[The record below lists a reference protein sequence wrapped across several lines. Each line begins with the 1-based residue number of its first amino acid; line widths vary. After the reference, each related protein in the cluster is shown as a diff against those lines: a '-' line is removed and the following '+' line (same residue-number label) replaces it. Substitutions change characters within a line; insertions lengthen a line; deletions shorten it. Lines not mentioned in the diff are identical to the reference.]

1 MNKLLAVINKL
12 LHPPKWILFSMP
24 WLVFAVL
31 IFILATGQNNS
42 TPAYIIYS
50 MSAYSLVIWTLAIPK
65 LIKQIQAALSELDG
79 NAAMKELKENGCL
92 KLDSVS
98 SEVVLLEEDLLITM
112 TQAEGFVTEGDN
124 NVTVVMDT
132 RLTPELIEEGF
143 VRELISKIQT
153 MRKEAGFEVMDHI
166 AVSYTADEKVTGI
179 FNKYGEKI
187 QTEVLANAITA
198 GTLAGYQKEWSINGE
213 KVTLAVEKQ

>member
-1 MNKLLAVINKL
+1 MKNVTFTDDVSSYTDYQFKPQLRTVG
-12 LHPPKWILFSMP
+12 PKYGKYL
-24 WLVFAVL
+24 
-31 IFILATGQNNS
+31 
-42 TPAYIIYS
+42 
-50 MSAYSLVIWTLAIPK
+50 
-65 LIKQIQAALSELDG
+65 KQIQSVLSELDG

-179 FNKYGEKI
+179 
-187 QTEVLANAITA
+187 
-198 GTLAGYQKEWSINGE
+198 SINME
-213 KVTLAVEKQ
+213 KRSRQKYLQMLSLQAHLPDIRKNGALTVRRLRWQWKTIVSRKPGTEEDF